1 MCLQPPEPPGP
12 KHIIEMAELFTGWF
26 RFSNLKAAPNTTIT
40 FHTSTTKGLHVEYNQ
55 ADSFTLGPSVSP
67 TLNARSVWGRSFQ
80 PCGRKVVST
89 NVATPRLS
97 QRFGPQGVGSFE
109 PRFSYH
115 EVHYV
120 TVFGLSEP
128 PFLADVVGYR
138 LTSNFSRSGEF
149 ECSSDLLTRIYETT
163 VNNYRGIT
171 TGGTVRALLT
181 DR

>member
-1 MCLQPPEPPGP
+1 MRKEGRFNQRNPSYQP
-12 KHIIEMAELFTGWF
+12 A
-26 RFSNLKAAPNTTIT
+26 
-40 FHTSTTKGLHVEYNQ
+40 
-55 ADSFTLGPSVSP
+55 
-67 TLNARSVWGRSFQ
+67 
-80 PCGRKVVST
+80 
-89 NVATPRLS
+89 
-97 QRFGPQGVGSFE
+97 FGPQGVGSFE

-115 EVHYV
+115 EVHYI
-120 TVFGLSEP
+120 TVYGLSEP

-138 LTSNFSRSGEF
+138 LTSNFSRNGEF

>member
-1 MCLQPPEPPGP
+1 MCLQPPAPPGP

-26 RFSNLKAAPNTTIT
+26 RFSNLRAAPNTTVT
-40 FHTSTTKGLHVEYNQ
+40 FHTSTTEGLHVEYNQ
-55 ADSFTLGPSVSP
+55 ADSFTLGPS
-67 TLNARSVWGRSFQ
+67 GF
-80 PCGRKVVST
+80 
-89 NVATPRLS
+89 
-97 QRFGPQGVGSFE
+97 GSFE

-115 EVHYV
+115 EVHYI
-120 TVFGLSEP
+120 TVYGLSEP